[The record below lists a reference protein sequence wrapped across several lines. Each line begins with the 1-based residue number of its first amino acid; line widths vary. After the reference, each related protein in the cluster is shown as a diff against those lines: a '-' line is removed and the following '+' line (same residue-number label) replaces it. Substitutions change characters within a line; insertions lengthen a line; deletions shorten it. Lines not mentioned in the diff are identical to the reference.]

1 MQLFTS
7 SDCREMSV
15 RASRTVAR
23 QVLMKP
29 DSVLGLA
36 TGETTKGMYEK
47 LVTMYDQQLVDFSS
61 VRTFNL
67 DEYYPI
73 EPKDERSFHYYMKH
87 RLFDQVNLK
96 SENRF
101 VPDGSTENPKE
112 ECRKYESRLA
122 RAGSIDLQILG
133 IGSNGHIGFNE
144 PGVDWGTTTRLVD
157 LEKKTV
163 KKKFGSDSAAPTKA
177 ITMGIKNIMNA
188 SQVVLLASG
197 VQKAEIV
204 EKALT
209 GPITKEVP
217 ASILQ
222 LHPELKVILD
232 EAAASRIPKEVGRPG

>member
-1 MQLFTS
+1 MKLFIS
-7 SDCREMSV
+7 SDYREMSV
-15 RASRTVAR
+15 IAARAVAR

-47 LVTMYDQQLVDFSS
+47 LVTMHDQQLVDFSA

-87 RLFDQVNLK
+87 RFFDQVNLK
-96 SENRF
+96 PENRF
-101 VPDGSTENPKE
+101 LPDGSTENPKE
-112 ECRKYESRLA
+112 ECRKYESSLA
-122 RAGSIDLQILG
+122 QAGGIDLQLLG

-144 PGVDWGTTTRLVD
+144 PGVDWGTTTRLVN
-157 LEKKTV
+157 LENQTV
-163 KKKFGSDSAAPTKA
+163 KKTFGSDSSAPTKA

-197 VQKAEIV
+197 GQKAEIV

-209 GPITKEVP
+209 RPVTNEVP

-222 LHPELKVILD
+222 LHPDLKIILD
-232 EAAASRIPKEVGRPG
+232 EAAAGRLPKKEV